1 MPINTT
7 QKNKI
12 LRVINVFETG
22 TPDGKYDNISIYA
35 DGPVRGGVKIRQI
48 TYGRSQTTE
57 FGNMKRLLELYI
69 ERQGMYADPF
79 SQYLGKIGGNKPSL
93 NTNTAFKQL
102 LKDAARNDV
111 VMRQTQDEFFDIYY
125 YQPAL
130 VWFDGNKFKE
140 ALSMLVIY
148 DSFIHSGSIP
158 GFLRQRFPERTP
170 SNGGN
175 ERKWIEQYV
184 NARHDWLKTHTNT
197 ILQKTIYRTNCFKKQ
212 IANDNWDLSQT
223 VNANGVNVA

>member
-22 TPDGKYDNISIYA
+22 TPDGKYDNISIYS
-35 DGPVRGGVKIRQI
+35 DGPVRDGVKIRQI

-57 FGNMKRLLELYI
+57 YGNMKRLLELYI

-79 SQYLGKIGGNKPSL
+79 STYINKIGGNKPSL
-93 NTNTAFKQL
+93 NTNGAFKQL
-102 LKDAARNDV
+102 LRDAARNDV
-111 VMRQTQDEFFDIYY
+111 VMRNTQDEFFDIYY
-125 YQPAL
+125 YQPAF
-130 VWFDGNKFKE
+130 VWFDGNGFKE
-140 ALSMLVIY
+140 ALSLLVIY

-158 GFLRQRFPERTP
+158 GFLRQRFAERTP
-170 SNGGN
+170 LNGGN
-175 ERKWIEQYV
+175 EKKWIEQYV

-212 IANDNWDLSQT
+212 IANGNWNLAQT
-223 VNANGVNVA
+223 VNANGVNVT